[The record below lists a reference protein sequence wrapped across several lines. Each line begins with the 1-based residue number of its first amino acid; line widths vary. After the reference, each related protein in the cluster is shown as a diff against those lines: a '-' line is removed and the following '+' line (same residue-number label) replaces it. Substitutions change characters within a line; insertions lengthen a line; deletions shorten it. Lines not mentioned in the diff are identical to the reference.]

1 MSGTNEV
8 SNEKI
13 TALQNII
20 LEQAND
26 KRSALAS
33 DARREAEAWLLKETE
48 KLEREAA
55 LVLSDARSRA
65 EDIHRRQLLS
75 AEREKTTE
83 ALRQQN
89 RLLQDAMKRF
99 LDEMIR
105 LRERNDYCDILT
117 RLTAAGIR
125 KLADAGPVKLRLA
138 AIDAALGER
147 VCEAVRA
154 KMPDARISFD
164 PEPAPIVGGC
174 WVCSEDGRR
183 RADEDWQTRAQEAGD
198 LLADRLLALL

>member
-13 TALQNII
+13 AALQNII

-117 RLTAAGIR
+117 GLASSGIR

-147 VCEAVRA
+147 VCKAVQA
-154 KMPDARISFD
+154 KTPDARISFD
-164 PEPAPIVGGC
+164 PEPAPILGGC
-174 WVCSEDGRR
+174 WVCSEDDRR